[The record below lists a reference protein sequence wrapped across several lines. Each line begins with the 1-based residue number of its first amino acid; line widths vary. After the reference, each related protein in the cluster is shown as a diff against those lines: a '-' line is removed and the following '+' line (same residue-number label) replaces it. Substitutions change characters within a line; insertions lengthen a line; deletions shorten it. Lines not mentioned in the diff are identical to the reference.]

1 MKLKGDFVVRSV
13 MDNNVVIPIGQTAL
27 KIKGMILLNDVS
39 MVIWECLLNKCDV
52 ETIVSAVTDKF
63 EVSDAEARTDIIEFL
78 DLLRKAQLL
87 DE

>member
-39 MVIWECLLNKCDV
+39 MVIWECLLKKCDV